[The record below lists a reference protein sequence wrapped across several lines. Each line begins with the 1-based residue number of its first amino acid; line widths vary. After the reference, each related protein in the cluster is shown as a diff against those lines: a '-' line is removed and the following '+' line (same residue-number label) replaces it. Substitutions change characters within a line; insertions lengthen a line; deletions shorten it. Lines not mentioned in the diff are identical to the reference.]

1 MKTKTL
7 STTPGYLR
15 RAGAA
20 KYLGVS
26 LRTIGDM
33 QARRQIPFSRLS
45 ARCILFRVTDL
56 DEAVR
61 RFRVNCIGEEAML

>member
-7 STTPGYLR
+7 ATAPGYLR

-26 LRTIGDM
+26 LRTIGEL

-45 ARCILFRVTDL
+45 ARCVLFRVTDL
-56 DEAVR
+56 DAAVQ
-61 RFRVNCIGEEAML
+61 RFRVNCIGENVLR

>member
-1 MKTKTL
+1 MSAKTIP
-7 STTPGYLR
+7 TTPGYLR

-26 LRTIGDM
+26 LRTIGEM

-45 ARCILFRVTDL
+45 ARCVVFRVTDL
-56 DEAVR
+56 DAAVR
-61 RFRVNCIGEEAML
+61 QFRVNCIGEGDIR